1 MLYTTDKLGEVI
13 KTSRLKMG
21 LTRDQ
26 LAEKIGISPR
36 YLMSI
41 EHEGKKTSYDVLF
54 QLVRYLTINA
64 NDIFFPESIVDTN
77 EERKLLEQMIKLCD
91 KHEITADRNCHKV
104 AVPIYCF
111 YTFQGFWGPWADN
124 MFLRTFDPKIEWQLK
139 MQKNIL

>member
-41 EHEGKKTSYDVLF
+41 EHEGKKALWI
-54 QLVRYLTINA
+54 LM
-64 NDIFFPESIVDTN
+64 
-77 EERKLLEQMIKLCD
+77 RKE
-91 KHEITADRNCHKV
+91 NS
-104 AVPIYCF
+104 
-111 YTFQGFWGPWADN
+111 
-124 MFLRTFDPKIEWQLK
+124 
-139 MQKNIL
+139 

>member
-1 MLYTTDKLGEVI
+1 MLYTTDKLGKVI

-91 KHEITADRNCHKV
+91 KHEITVISAT
-104 AVPIYCF
+104 AQALL
-111 YTFQGFWGPWADN
+111 T
-124 MFLRTFDPKIEWQLK
+124 
-139 MQKNIL
+139 KNS

>member
-41 EHEGKKTSYDVLF
+41 EHEGKKPSYDVLF
-54 QLVRYLTINA
+54 QLVRYLN
-64 NDIFFPESIVDTN
+64 NQCKRYFLS
-77 EERKLLEQMIKLCD
+77 RKHCG
-91 KHEITADRNCHKV
+91 
-104 AVPIYCF
+104 Y
-111 YTFQGFWGPWADN
+111 
-124 MFLRTFDPKIEWQLK
+124 
-139 MQKNIL
+139 

>member
-41 EHEGKKTSYDVLF
+41 EYDVLF

-91 KHEITADRNCHKV
+91 KHEITVISATAQALLTKKR
-104 AVPIYCF
+104 
-111 YTFQGFWGPWADN
+111 
-124 MFLRTFDPKIEWQLK
+124 
-139 MQKNIL
+139 